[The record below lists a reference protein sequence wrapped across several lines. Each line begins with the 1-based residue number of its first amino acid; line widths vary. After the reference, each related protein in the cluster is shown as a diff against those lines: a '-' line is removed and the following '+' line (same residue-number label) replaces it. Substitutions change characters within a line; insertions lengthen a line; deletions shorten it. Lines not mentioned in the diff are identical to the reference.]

1 MELGLD
7 GKIAVV
13 TGAGSGIGL
22 AVVETLLA
30 EGARVVAADLDPSAA
45 VAAGA
50 EGAVIGV
57 AGDLSTAA
65 GAVAPIDTAV
75 EEFGRVD
82 VLVNNVGIF
91 PFRES
96 FLDVSDDDWRSLLD
110 VNFFSMARACRA
122 AIPQMVRQ
130 GGGAI
135 VSTASDVGRA
145 PDPFFVDY
153 SVAKASVLMLS
164 KAISIEFGPKGIR
177 SNCVSPGPTLTPAWL
192 RPGGFAESLAEEY
205 GLDKDAAIDHFAKE
219 VRRLPLGKLG
229 QPHDVAR
236 AIAFLASDAAGHV
249 TGADYTVDGGVVAA
263 A

>member
-22 AVVETLLA
+22 AVVELLRA
-30 EGARVVAADLDPSAA
+30 EGARVVAADLDPGAA
-45 VAAGA
+45 AALGDDVLA
-50 EGAVIGV
+50 V
-57 AGDLSTAA
+57 AGDLSTPD
-65 GAVAPIDTAV
+65 GAVEPVRAAV
-75 EEFGRVD
+75 AAHGRVD

-96 FLDVSDDDWRSLLD
+96 FLAVGDDDWRALMD
-110 VNFFSMARACRA
+110 VNFYSMVRACRA
-122 AIPQMVRQ
+122 AIPHMVEQ

-164 KAISIEFGPKGIR
+164 KAIAIEFGPRGIR

-192 RPGGFAESLAEEY
+192 RPGGFADSLAEEY
-205 GLDKDAAIDHFAKE
+205 GLSREGAIDHFAKE

-229 QPHDVAR
+229 RPEDVAR
-236 AIAFLASDAAGHV
+236 AIVFLASDAAGHV